1 MPRSS
6 SSGRSSPRTM
16 VCSNYK
22 STTVAPAP
30 VPTAVRHTVEAP
42 SFGQSM
48 KQGFGFGMGSAIAH
62 NIFGSSYVNNQTMS
76 TAPIIKNP
84 EYEKC
89 MKESFNDKEVCKQ
102 YLSEE
107 R

>member
-1 MPRSS
+1 MPRSKSAS
-6 SSGRSSPRTM
+6 SRPI
-16 VCSNYK
+16 VHSNYK
-22 STTVAPAP
+22 PATISPSPAQATVQ
-30 VPTAVRHTVEAP
+30 HTVEAP

-62 NIFGSSYVNNQTMS
+62 NIFGLRPVVNNTTTTEANIRNS
-76 TAPIIKNP
+76 

-107 R
+107 RR